1 MKDFL
6 KRQAVR
12 VLLIVTFPFWPMIV
26 LFSLIWDARG
36 ELLDA
41 IADYYDNW
49 LEAFRT
55 GGQG

>member
-12 VLLIVTFPFWPMIV
+12 VLLIVTFPFWPMIAF
-26 LFSLIWDARG
+26 LSLVWDARD
-36 ELLDA
+36 ELLGS
-41 IADYYDNW
+41 IADYYSNW

-55 GGQG
+55 GGQD